1 MPDAAAVTLALNKDI
16 EATFSTEPGARTL
29 AWMHTQAFMDET
41 TVDQTVPVDL
51 TRMAIREGRRQLVL
65 EIRRRIAQ
73 VRQPASAQKAALTGP
88 KEGQDG

>member
-1 MPDAAAVTLALNKDI
+1 MPDAAAVTLALNKDL
-16 EATFSTEPGARTL
+16 EATFSTEPGARAL

-73 VRQPASAQKAALTGP
+73 VRAPAPQKVALTGP
-88 KEGQDG
+88 KDGNDG